1 MEAPYSRIPALPAA
15 LGLAAGIAASA
26 AGAAVWCMVGCAVAA
41 VALWLWRPARFFA
54 AAPAAALLGIA
65 LASAAPAVA
74 DGAPSPPAAR
84 SAIVRT
90 VYASPLSGEA
100 AAFVA
105 TTFVADSGMLPQAL
119 RDDFRGSGIAHLL
132 ALSGFHVGIV
142 AMIALWL
149 TRPMLVAGR
158 AARLRGAVVLAAVW
172 GFAALGGMSAS
183 VVRASVMLTL
193 LMCARL
199 AGRASSPLNA
209 LAVAAIVILS
219 WRPAELFGAGFQLSF
234 MAVIGILAFADVLN
248 PFRPEAHPRLHRI
261 AAAMAVPVGATL
273 ATLPVVAATFGTV
286 PLMFLPAN
294 VIAGILFVPFY
305 VLALAMLLLAGAG
318 LPCGLL
324 AAAVDAIY
332 AVMAAAARLMYA
344 PVELSLYPAA
354 LVALYIAIALLW
366 VYLYRKKA
374 REQAY

>member
-26 AGAAVWCMVGCAVAA
+26 AGAAVWCMVGCAVSA

-74 DGAPSPPAAR
+74 NGAPSAPAVR

-234 MAVIGILAFADVLN
+234 MAVIGILAFANVLN
-248 PFRPEAHPRLHRI
+248 PFRPDAHPRLHRI

>member
-26 AGAAVWCMVGCAVAA
+26 AGAAVWSMVGCAVSA
-41 VALWLWRPARFFA
+41 VALCLWSPARFFA

-74 DGAPSPPAAR
+74 NGAPSAPAVR

-234 MAVIGILAFADVLN
+234 MAVIGILAFANVLN
-248 PFRPEAHPRLHRI
+248 PFRPDAHPRLHRI